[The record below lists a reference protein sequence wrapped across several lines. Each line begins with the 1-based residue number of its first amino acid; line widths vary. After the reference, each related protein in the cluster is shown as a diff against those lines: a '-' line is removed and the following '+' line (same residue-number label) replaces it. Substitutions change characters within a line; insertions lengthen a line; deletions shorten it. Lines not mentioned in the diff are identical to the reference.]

1 MLPEPYPVRVR
12 RGQEDPG
19 NEKLAK
25 WCQDLLVSSA
35 VVHNQVVLRTPAA
48 GAQLLA
54 GAIDMAWFD
63 AVLGCIAGD
72 DTILVICKTDE
83 DANALNE
90 LFMQFV
96 TD

>member
-1 MLPEPYPVRVR
+1 M
-12 RGQEDPG
+12 
-19 NEKLAK
+19 
-25 WCQDLLVSSA
+25 
-35 VVHNQVVLRTPAA
+35 LRTPAA

-63 AVLGCIAGD
+63 TVLGCIAGD